1 MVAGVMK
8 MRCYVTVILCCC
20 SFAVCAESLQDPTR
34 PPAEIGEG
42 GIVVSGNANARA
54 NNKGLLSVIISPT
67 RCAAVIDGKTFKL
80 GDKYGDATLVEIKPQ
95 GVVLHSSSGLRSMG
109 LFPGVGVKALEQ
121 NSSIKSAICKLE
133 NYKTE
138 NNSSPKSGLKEKK

>member
-42 GIVVSGNANARA
+42 GIVVSGNTNARA
-54 NNKGLLSVIISPT
+54 NTKGLLSVIISPT

-95 GVVLHSSSGLRSMG
+95 GVVLHSTAGLRNMG
-109 LFPGVGVKALEQ
+109 LFPGVGVKVLEQ
-121 NSSIKSAICKLE
+121 NSSMKSATCKIE

-138 NNSSPKSGLKEKK
+138 KKTTRKIGLKEKK